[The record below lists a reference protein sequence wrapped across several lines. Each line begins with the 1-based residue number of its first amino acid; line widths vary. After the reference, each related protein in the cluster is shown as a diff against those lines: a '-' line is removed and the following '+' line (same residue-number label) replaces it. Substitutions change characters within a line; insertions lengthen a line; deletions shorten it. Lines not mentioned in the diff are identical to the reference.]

1 MLDSD
6 EYAVSQILESLKGN
20 QTEEHIRSEEHEIEE
35 LNLDEVVKMAS
46 NINKQ
51 PSKSLKVEFKL
62 PKKSRS
68 DMHIADQSKVKRQK
82 VSSSGRIIKEIYSSS
97 NVKEVL
103 ADQPKVKRKKVSST
117 GRKIKEICSS
127 NMKAFLA
134 DQPKVKRQKVSS
146 SGKKIN
152 EICSSSNV
160 KELLADQPKV
170 KRQKV
175 SSSGKKIKEICS
187 SIVKEFPA
195 DQLKVKR
202 QKVSSTSKT
211 IKEICSSS
219 NVKEFLAYQPKVKRK
234 KASST
239 SKTIKEICSSSNV
252 KEFQADQPKV
262 NRQKVSSTDN
272 TVQEICCSSN
282 VKEFR
287 SLRLRNPP
295 KPFYNVL
302 KCLSILQKKKVI
314 DIGFGSLLEF
324 NCAGIPSKL
333 GHFVVDKFHANSMK
347 LKLENGDIQITPE
360 LIQHI
365 FGIPCGG
372 TPVESLVAKDKK
384 KECYVNWRSQ
394 FVKELRPSD
403 ILRRIEETEDD
414 GIIFVLNFIILFLN
428 SMVDCI
434 PSGKCRTD
442 VLERIDEDVDLK
454 IVDWCGYIYKCLK
467 KCKRGWKRDDIGS
480 HFTGPITVLILIY
493 LEVTSFKQLDTPSN
507 VPAIKF
513 WSVEMMKKRETLEIE
528 SGGFGRCEIK
538 LSEKRVAKEESELE
552 MIRVSADL
560 DSKLASFLDAK
571 IELEVL
577 FTSAFRKFPDCQVL
591 IEKKDFFYS
600 VLINNDSK
608 DDAVEAG
615 SSSVKADQV
624 DFVKVEQKHVDDMM
638 VENSFVSDSG
648 MG

>member
-6 EYAVSQILESLKGN
+6 EYAVSQILESLKEN
-20 QTEEHIRSEEHEIEE
+20 RTEEHVSSKEHEIEE

-46 NINKQ
+46 NTNQQ
-51 PSKSLKVEFKL
+51 PRKSLKVGFKL

-82 VSSSGRIIKEIYSSS
+82 VSLSGRIIKEIYSSS

-103 ADQPKVKRKKVSST
+103 ADQPKVKR
-117 GRKIKEICSS
+117 
-127 NMKAFLA
+127 
-134 DQPKVKRQKVSS
+134 QKVSS
-146 SGKKIN
+146 SGKIIK

-160 KELLADQPKV
+160 KELLADQPNV

-175 SSSGKKIKEICS
+175 SSSGKNIKEISS
-187 SIVKEFPA
+187 SIAA
-195 DQLKVKR
+195 DQLKLKR

-219 NVKEFLAYQPKVKRK
+219 NVKEF
-234 KASST
+234 
-239 SKTIKEICSSSNV
+239 
-252 KEFQADQPKV
+252 QADQPNV
-262 NRQKVSSTDN
+262 NGQKVSSTDK
-272 TVQEICCSSN
+272 TVQEVCCSSN
-282 VKEFR
+282 VKKFR

-314 DIGFGSLLEF
+314 DIGFGSVLEF

-347 LKLENGDIQITPE
+347 LN
-360 LIQHI
+360 
-365 FGIPCGG
+365 
-372 TPVESLVAKDKK
+372 
-384 KECYVNWRSQ
+384 
-394 FVKELRPSD
+394 
-403 ILRRIEETEDD
+403 
-414 GIIFVLNFIILFLN
+414 
-428 SMVDCI
+428 
-434 PSGKCRTD
+434 
-442 VLERIDEDVDLK
+442 
-454 IVDWCGYIYKCLK
+454 
-467 KCKRGWKRDDIGS
+467 
-480 HFTGPITVLILIY
+480 
-493 LEVTSFKQLDTPSN
+493 
-507 VPAIKF
+507 
-513 WSVEMMKKRETLEIE
+513 VEMMKKRETLEIE
-528 SGGFGRCEIK
+528 SGGFGSCKIKK

-600 VLINNDSK
+600 ILINNDSK

-615 SSSVKADQV
+615 PSSVKADQV
-624 DFVKVEQKHVDDMM
+624 DFVKTVDDELQ
-638 VENSFVSDSG
+638 VKEQEVLLVNEKDVDDVVVDEQVKVVNEEA
-648 MG
+648 